1 MIFYVVITVV
11 SAVTFTA
18 DMILRYMEKIRSF
31 GSEEPFHNIKG
42 KIVPVEDFIPN
53 NFTMLSVFFM
63 FFGAIGITLK
73 ALGINGLIVFPC
85 AVLTGAIANFLITH
99 FLLPF
104 IDRNKKDALTEKDDI
119 SGLEAFC
126 TEKIEAEGYGKIR
139 LEFKGRT
146 YNFDALSA
154 NETDIAVNEKVYIL
168 YRQDNVCFVEKE
180 TEIISDEYFK
190 E

>member
-1 MIFYVVITVV
+1 MIFYIIVTVV
-11 SAVTFTA
+11 AVVSFTA

-53 NFTMLSVFFM
+53 NFTMLSVFFI
-63 FFGAIGITLK
+63 FFGALGITLK
-73 ALGINGLIVFPC
+73 ALGINSLIIIPC

-104 IDRNKKDALTEKDDI
+104 IDRNRKDTLTAKDDI
-119 SGLEAFC
+119 SGLEAIC
-126 TEKIEAEGYGKIR
+126 TEKIEAEGYGRIR
-139 LEFKGRT
+139 LQFKGRT
-146 YNFDALSA
+146 YTFDALSA
-154 NETDIAVNEKVYIL
+154 NETDINANEKVYIL
-168 YRQDNVCFVEKE
+168 HREDNVCFVEKE
-180 TEIISDEYFK
+180 SEIISDEYFK